1 MLMTLR
7 SKTIP
12 VGCICAV
19 AELDFVFPLSA
30 SLKIK
35 KSLRSKTIKKKKEK
49 IEEIYKNVKS
59 AYLLVSYQ

>member
-30 SLKIK
+30 SLKIR
-35 KSLRSKTIKKKKEK
+35 KSLRSKKRKKK
-49 IEEIYKNVKS
+49 
-59 AYLLVSYQ
+59 

>member
-30 SLKIK
+30 SLKIR
-35 KSLRSKTIKKKKEK
+35 KSLRSKKRKKKKR
-49 IEEIYKNVKS
+49 KNRRNI
-59 AYLLVSYQ
+59 

>member
-30 SLKIK
+30 SLKIR
-35 KSLRSKTIKKKKEK
+35 KSLRSKKRKKK